1 MVSWTDDE
9 LERIESAEELNL
21 QSLRSDGSLRDPVTM
36 WVVRDGE
43 DVYVRSVKGAQG
55 PWFRGT
61 RSRLEGRI
69 RAGGVDKDV
78 AFVDVGDG
86 GETTPRL
93 DAAYRAK
100 YGRYPADIF
109 GSVVTPQAQAAT
121 IRLVPR

>member
-1 MVSWTDDE
+1 MAAWTVEE
-9 LERIESAEELNL
+9 LERIGGAEELDL
-21 QSLRSDGSLRDPVTM
+21 QSLRRDGSLRDPVTM
-36 WVVRDGE
+36 WVVRDGD
-43 DVYVRSVKGAQG
+43 DVYVRSVKGTQG

-61 RSRLEGRI
+61 RARLEGRI

-86 GETTPRL
+86 SETTPRL

-109 GSVVTPQAQAAT
+109 GSIVTPQAQAAT